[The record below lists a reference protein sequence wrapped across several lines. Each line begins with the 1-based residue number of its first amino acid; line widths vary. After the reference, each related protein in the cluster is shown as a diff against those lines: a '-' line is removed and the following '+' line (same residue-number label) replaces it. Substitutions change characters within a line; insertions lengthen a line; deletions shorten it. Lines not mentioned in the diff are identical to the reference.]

1 MPHDFNKPSHVQTPE
16 ERQKKKRVP
25 LYILALVGIFLIA
38 LLFYMFAEPSQ
49 IRMRRLQDIRIR
61 VQSLQHQITVPLQQ
75 QVTKRQPTIAIRRLQ
90 QIAKCE

>member
-38 LLFYMFAEPSQ
+38 LLFYNTLKILIHLSIQ
-49 IRMRRLQDIRIR
+49 
-61 VQSLQHQITVPLQQ
+61 
-75 QVTKRQPTIAIRRLQ
+75 
-90 QIAKCE
+90 C

>member
-38 LLFYMFAEPSQ
+38 LLFYMFG
-49 IRMRRLQDIRIR
+49 
-61 VQSLQHQITVPLQQ
+61 
-75 QVTKRQPTIAIRRLQ
+75 
-90 QIAKCE
+90 

>member
-1 MPHDFNKPSHVQTPE
+1 MTHDFNKPSHVQTPE

-38 LLFYMFAEPSQ
+38 LLFYMFADTKPN
-49 IRMRRLQDIRIR
+49 L
-61 VQSLQHQITVPLQQ
+61 PLQQ

-90 QIAKCE
+90 LTAKCD